1 MMSDRRLD
9 NLNLSQ
15 LEKSE
20 LVGLAFELRPC
31 QAVQL
36 FPDYAKGLHAWF
48 LHQIQ
53 AYDPDLSRYLHD
65 EQTEKAFTLSR
76 LDGAMGVHDDRLI
89 LSPDNIYRWYITLLS
104 AEVIQGVL
112 PWLQQLPDI
121 LELARNPFRIEAV
134 TTFLPAQTYGDLYQV
149 KPRRTVSLSFLSP
162 TSFRRKGNHFPLPV
176 PNNLF
181 HSYLRRWNEFSG
193 YALDDDDD
201 FLAWIDECVRIDR
214 HWLESVVVP
223 GGKRGNVTGFIGA
236 IALSLSPKARENPE
250 FSQLFFSLS
259 QYAPYCGTGHKTP
272 FGLGQTRWE
281 WREPEQS
288 CVAWVQSAIQEQFLA
303 ERVDVLTE
311 KLMQQ
316 KKRTGGDRALQ
327 ICETQATIFA
337 RREGGESL
345 QAIAADL
352 NLSYETA
359 RTYSKRAKKLLQ
371 GLS

>member
-1 MMSDRRLD
+1 MGDRRLD
-9 NLNLSQ
+9 NLNFTQ

-20 LVGLAFELRPC
+20 LVGLKFELRPA
-31 QAVQL
+31 QALHL

-53 AYDPDLSRYLHD
+53 AHDPDLSRYLHD
-65 EQTEKAFTLSR
+65 EQTEKAFALSR
-76 LDGAMGVHDDRLI
+76 LDGPMGSQGDA
-89 LSPDNIYRWYITLLS
+89 LSLRPDATYYWYLTLLS

-112 PWLQQLPDI
+112 PWLQQLPNS
-121 LELARNPFRIEAV
+121 LELARNLFTIEKV

-149 KPRRTVSLSFLSP
+149 KPCRTVTLSFLSP

-181 HSYLRRWNEFSG
+181 HSYLRRWHEFSG

-214 HWLESVVVP
+214 HWLESTVVP

-250 FSQLFFSLS
+250 FSQLFHSLS
-259 QYAPYCGTGHKTP
+259 HYAPYCGTGHKTP
-272 FGLGQTRWE
+272 FGLGQTRCE
-281 WREPEQS
+281 WREPQQS
-288 CVAWVQSAIQEQFLA
+288 CVAWVQSVLQEQSLA
-303 ERVDVLTE
+303 KRVEVLTE
-311 KLMQQ
+311 LLMQR
-316 KKRTGGDRALQ
+316 KKRIGGDRALKICQAQAQ
-327 ICETQATIFA
+327 IVA
-337 RREGGESL
+337 RRELGESL
-345 QAIAADL
+345 QTIAADL
-352 NLSYETA
+352 DLSYETA

>member
-1 MMSDRRLD
+1 MSDRRLET
-9 NLNLSQ
+9 LNLGQ

-20 LVGLAFELRPC
+20 LVGLRFELRPC
-31 QAVQL
+31 QAVEL

-65 EQTEKAFTLSR
+65 QQTEKAFTLSR
-76 LDGAMGVHDDRLI
+76 LDGPILVNGDKLI
-89 LSPDNIYRWYITLLS
+89 LSTDTTHHWYLTLLS

-112 PWLQQLPDI
+112 PWLRELPNI
-121 LELARNPFRIEAV
+121 LELARNPFHIEGV
-134 TTFLPAQTYGDLYQV
+134 TTFLPPQTYGDLYQV
-149 KPRRTVSLSFLSP
+149 KPRRTVNLSFLSP

-193 YALDDDDD
+193 YALDDDDE

-214 HWLESVVVP
+214 HWLESLVVP
-223 GGKRGNVTGFIGA
+223 GGKRGNVTGFVGA

-250 FSQLFFSLS
+250 FSQLFHNLTH
-259 QYAPYCGTGHKTP
+259 YAPYCGTGHKTP
-272 FGLGQTRWE
+272 FGLGQTRYE
-281 WREPEQS
+281 WREPQQS
-288 CVAWVQSAIQEQFLA
+288 CIAWVQSVLQEQSLA
-303 ERVDVLTE
+303 ERVEGLTVQ
-311 KLMQQ
+311 LMQQ
-316 KKRTGGDRALQ
+316 KKRTGGDRALKICQAQAQ
-327 ICETQATIFA
+327 IVA
-337 RREGGESL
+337 RRELGESL
-345 QAIAADL
+345 QAIAVDL
-352 NLSYETA
+352 DLSYETA

>member
-1 MMSDRRLD
+1 MGDRRLD
-9 NLNLSQ
+9 TLNFTQ

-20 LVGLAFELRPC
+20 LVGLKFALRPR
-31 QAVQL
+31 QGIEL

-53 AYDPDLSRYLHD
+53 AHDPDLSRYLHD
-65 EQTEKAFTLSR
+65 EQAEKAFALSR
-76 LDGAMGVHDDRLI
+76 LDGPMGSNGDT
-89 LSPDNIYRWYITLLS
+89 LSLRPDATYYWYLTLLS

-112 PWLQQLPDI
+112 PWLRQLPDS
-121 LELARNPFRIEAV
+121 LELARNLFAIEKV
-134 TTFLPAQTYGDLYQV
+134 TTFLPAQTYGDLYHV
-149 KPRRTVSLSFLSP
+149 KPRRTVAFSFLSP

-193 YALDDDDD
+193 YALDDND
-201 FLAWIDECVRIDR
+201 FLTWVDECVRIDR
-214 HWLESVVVP
+214 HWLESIVVP

-250 FSQLFFSLS
+250 FSQLFHSLS

-272 FGLGQTRWE
+272 FGLGQTRCE
-281 WREPEQS
+281 WRESEQS
-288 CVAWVQSAIQEQFLA
+288 CIAWVQSVVQEQSLA

-327 ICETQATIFA
+327 ICQTQAAIFA

-352 NLSYETA
+352 DLSYETA